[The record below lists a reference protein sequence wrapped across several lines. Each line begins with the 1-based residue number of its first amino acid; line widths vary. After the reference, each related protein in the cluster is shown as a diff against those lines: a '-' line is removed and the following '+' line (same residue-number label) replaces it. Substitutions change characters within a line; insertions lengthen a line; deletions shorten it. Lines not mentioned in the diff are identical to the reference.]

1 MRGQGQ
7 PAGPTPDPDADL
19 DGGATLRKAGPAR
32 KTPDDDDLG
41 GGVTMR
47 AKQPAAGAKAIDDP
61 GEGETLR
68 QAGSGA
74 KPSAPRPPKSSPT
87 SDPPSPPAGPHQ
99 PGQRLFGRFTLLEK
113 LGQGGMGAVWR
124 VRDEDLKEEKALK
137 LLPEAMARDDAQVEA
152 IIRETSKGQ
161 KLTHANIVRIFDL
174 HRDEDL
180 VGVSMEVVEGPTLAK
195 LRTAQPNGV
204 FTPEALKPWIRQICE
219 ALDYAH
225 GQTNVVHRDLKPANL
240 MVSKKGQ
247 LKITD
252 FGIARTLGE
261 SQSMVAHQGER
272 SFTLLY
278 ASPQQ
283 LNGEDPQ
290 VGDDLYSLGATLYD
304 LLSGAPPFTT
314 GDVYQQVHQ
323 RPPPS
328 LVERRRT
335 RGLSSPDLPDNW
347 EETILACLAKTP
359 AERPKSAGEVA
370 ERLGVK
376 AATTSSKKPLWIALT
391 VSAVLLLAAAG
402 LWAMKRSGGQAVGPV
417 PHAATNG
424 TSQPA
429 PGSATGRTDQ
439 AGAREPVKPPPK
451 SNEKPAAPALAALT
465 VSASPA
471 DARIRIG
478 EEAGQVGP
486 INRQGLKPGTYIVA
500 ADKDGYE
507 TVARTVT
514 LSPGQT
520 LDLSTLV
527 LPRSAGSLDLDSQ
540 PAGMAFELVSAEPG
554 FGVKQGSAPALL
566 RDLPTGAYT
575 LRGVHPVLGETQVAV
590 QIRRLAKE
598 SVTLRLP
605 YTAVNL
611 TTKPAGATVKEGE
624 KVLGKTPYSAS
635 PVKPG
640 RTVYEL
646 SLAGFKPVTL
656 PANLEN
662 GRAFAQEVVL
672 QRLIPVPQAGQRFT
686 NSLGMAFA
694 PVKGTKVLFAIWE
707 TRVQDYDAFV
717 RTKGMSWPQPDFSQ
731 GPNHPAVN
739 VSWNNARAFCQWLTE
754 RDRAEGRL
762 LENQRYRLPADAEWS
777 LAVGL
782 EQEFGATPRDRIN
795 GNRALFPWGTAW
807 PPPPGAVNANLE
819 EQSDPHSKTA
829 PVGSLTPNA
838 AGLYDLAGN
847 VWEWCE
853 DDFDTTRQ
861 TKAIRGGCFAT
872 TARQQLLAAFRSSAA
887 PTSQNAML
895 GFRCVIEVE
904 P

>member
-1 MRGQGQ
+1 M
-7 PAGPTPDPDADL
+7 
-19 DGGATLRKAGPAR
+19 DGGATLRNAGPAKR
-32 KTPDDDDLG
+32 TPDDVDLG

-47 AKQPAAGAKAIDDP
+47 GKQPAAGSKGGDDP

-68 QAGSGA
+68 RAGSGA
-74 KPSAPRPPKSSPT
+74 RPSAPRPPKPSP
-87 SDPPSPPAGPHQ
+87 SGDPPSPLAGPHQ
-99 PGQRLFGRFTLLEK
+99 AGQRLFGRFTLLEK

-174 HRDEDL
+174 HRDEDM

-195 LRTAQPNGV
+195 LRTEQPNGV
-204 FTPEALKPWIRQICE
+204 FTPEALKPWIRQICD

-240 MVSKKGQ
+240 MVSKKGEI
-247 LKITD
+247 KITD

-290 VGDDLYSLGATLYD
+290 VGDDIYSLGATLYD
-304 LLSGAPPFTT
+304 LLTGTPPFTT

-323 RPPPS
+323 RPPSS
-328 LVERRRT
+328 LVERRRGQ
-335 RGLSSPDLPDNW
+335 GLSSPGLPDNW

-370 ERLGVK
+370 ERLGLK

-391 VSAVLLLAAAG
+391 AGAVLLLAAAG
-402 LWAMKRSGGQAVGPV
+402 LWAMKRSGGHAVGPA
-417 PHAATNG
+417 PHMATNG
-424 TSQPA
+424 TARSSA
-429 PGSATGRTDQ
+429 GSATGRTDE
-439 AGAREPVKPPPK
+439 AGTREPVKPPPK
-451 SNEKPAAPALAALT
+451 SNEKPPAPALAALT
-465 VSASPA
+465 VSANPA

-500 ADKDGYE
+500 AEKDGYE
-507 TVARTVT
+507 TLTTTVT

-520 LDLSTLV
+520 LDLNTIIL
-527 LPRSAGSLDLDSQ
+527 LRSLGSLDIESQ
-540 PAGMAFELVSAEPG
+540 PAGLAFELMSSEPG
-554 FGVKQGSAPALL
+554 FKGRKGLARATLTG
-566 RDLPTGAYT
+566 LPTGSYT
-575 LRGVHPVLGETQVAV
+575 LKGVHPVLGETRVEV
-590 QIRRLAKE
+590 QIRRQAKE

-605 YTAVNL
+605 YTTLNL
-611 TTKPAGATVKEGE
+611 TSKPAGATVKEGE

-640 RTVYEL
+640 RTAYEL
-646 SLAGFKPVTL
+646 SLAGFKTVTL
-656 PANLEN
+656 AANLED
-662 GRAFAQEVVL
+662 GRAFAEEVVL

-717 RTKGMSWPQPDFSQ
+717 RTKGMSWPQPDFPQ
-731 GPNHPAVN
+731 GPSHPAVN

-777 LAVGL
+777 LAAGL
-782 EQEFGATPRDRIN
+782 EQEFGATPKDRSN

-819 EQSDPHSKTA
+819 EQSDPHPKTA

-838 AGLYDLAGN
+838 VGLYDLAGN

-853 DDFDTTRQ
+853 DDFDAAHQ

-895 GFRCVIEVE
+895 GFRCVIDVE